1 MRYNPEPI
9 DAETL
14 EYERQKRSQRR
25 INVLLLVLDIA
36 LLGLVIYELTAR
48 LIAL

>member
-14 EYERQKRSQRR
+14 ELERQKRSQRR
-25 INVLLLVLDIA
+25 INVLLLVLDLL
-36 LLGLVIYELTAR
+36 LLGLMIYELTAR